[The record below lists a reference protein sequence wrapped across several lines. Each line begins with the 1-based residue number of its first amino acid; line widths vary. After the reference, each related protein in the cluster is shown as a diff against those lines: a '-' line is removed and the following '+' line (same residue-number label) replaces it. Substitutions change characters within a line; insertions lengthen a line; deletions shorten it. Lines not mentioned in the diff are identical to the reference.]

1 MKIYPNNNLLSS
13 IKYRAAIKNEKNSNS
28 LAVKSNK
35 PTFKGKEFFY
45 NAESLVNSL
54 RHLYGDCDKDNLFA
68 KIISL
73 VSRNKDTI
81 IGNSGSNAR
90 FFNIPFVANFG
101 MRVKLPVTHTF
112 NIASRAQF
120 RMTDDLFPNE
130 NFGQAVFSNENGI
143 TFAKKVN
150 GVPASINDWYYFYCN
165 KNKISRLQAL
175 EYYGKIVKLSRMP
188 DSTYKDFARK
198 VKLIDNTN
206 PRLLDFSSPNNLMID
221 FKSQVITP
229 VDITDT
235 GYDSS
240 KPLFRRMYN
249 SLTDKDLRP
258 LFLDKM
264 NEEEIKE
271 CLSCQEIIGEKLY
284 DAVDLIV

>member
-1 MKIYPNNNLLSS
+1 MKIYPNNNLSS
-13 IKYRAAIKNEKNSNS
+13 IKYRAAVKNKKNDDSITFKN
-28 LAVKSNK
+28 NK
-35 PTFKGKEFFY
+35 PTFKGLESFC

-54 RHLYGDCDKDNLFA
+54 RRLYGDFDKDNLFA
-68 KIISL
+68 RIISL
-73 VSRNKDTI
+73 VSKNKDTI

-101 MRVKLPVTHTF
+101 LRVKLPVTHTF
-112 NIASRAQF
+112 NIASSAQF
-120 RMTDDLFPNE
+120 RMTEDLFPNE

-165 KNKISRLQAL
+165 KNKISRVQAI
-175 EYYGKIVKLSRMP
+175 EYYDKIIKLSRMP

-198 VKLIDNTN
+198 VKLIDGTN

-229 VDITDT
+229 IDIIDT
-235 GYDSS
+235 GYEPSN
-240 KPLFRRMYN
+240 KLFRRVYN

-264 NEEEIKE
+264 QEDEIKE

-284 DAVDLIV
+284 DAIDLIV

>member
-1 MKIYPNNNLLSS
+1 
-13 IKYRAAIKNEKNSNS
+13 
-28 LAVKSNK
+28 
-35 PTFKGKEFFY
+35 
-45 NAESLVNSL
+45 
-54 RHLYGDCDKDNLFA
+54 
-68 KIISL
+68 
-73 VSRNKDTI
+73 
-81 IGNSGSNAR
+81 
-90 FFNIPFVANFG
+90 
-101 MRVKLPVTHTF
+101 
-112 NIASRAQF
+112 
-120 RMTDDLFPNE
+120 
-130 NFGQAVFSNENGI
+130 
-143 TFAKKVN
+143 
-150 GVPASINDWYYFYCN
+150 
-165 KNKISRLQAL
+165 
-175 EYYGKIVKLSRMP
+175 MP